1 MPLGNCVT
9 HDRAEY
15 DRFSTACRSISL
27 LEIRC
32 RCLATLQDRFRR
44 HGGKQMHCPSDDTRP
59 AGLMVGTQPRSV
71 LPGVCL
77 GHELLCQMT
86 NDVTR

>member
-1 MPLGNCVT
+1 MTARSMTGSQLP
-9 HDRAEY
+9 AEASPCSKSA
-15 DRFSTACRSISL
+15 R
-27 LEIRC
+27 